1 MHVLISRNALLEV
14 LGAATGVVASRSPK
28 EVLKCV
34 RLTASQDGLLVSATD
49 LEVALRGEVRQVEV
63 KVPGDVL
70 IPADKLLHITR
81 ESADDAL
88 ELESNEQT
96 CHIRG
101 SDSHYEIY
109 GQDPRDFPPVADLEG
124 RPDVEIE
131 GGKLLSLIERTVFAV
146 ARENTRFA
154 INGVLWEK
162 KGKKLALVAT
172 DGRRMACAVDV
183 AERVVGEDAAMIVPA
198 RTVQAL
204 QRVLAGVTD
213 LVAISFSRNQ
223 VVVRTGAYV
232 ISSAL
237 VEGQFPQYEE
247 VIPVDN
253 DRKVVLA
260 TDAFLS
266 AVRRAALLTNDQSKG
281 IRLCFEDNRLVLS
294 SRAPEQGEATV
305 SMPAEC
311 GGRRLEIGF
320 NPSFLTDALRVVGT
334 PTVQLELRDANRP
347 GLLRAGPGFVYVVM
361 PVSLA

>member
-1 MHVLISRNALLEV
+1 MHVLISRNALLET

-34 RLTASQDGLLVSATD
+34 HLTASKEGLLVSATD
-49 LEVALRGEVRQVEV
+49 LEVALRGAVRQVEV
-63 KVPGDVL
+63 KAPGDVL
-70 IPADKLLHITR
+70 IPADKLLQITR
-81 ESADDAL
+81 ESVDETL
-88 ELESNEQT
+88 ELESSEQT

-124 RPDVEIE
+124 KPDVEIE

-162 KGKKLALVAT
+162 KGRKLSLVAT
-172 DGRRMACAVDV
+172 DGRRMACAVEAAD
-183 AERVVGEDAAMIVPA
+183 RVVGEDAAMIVPA
-198 RTVQAL
+198 RTVQAV
-204 QRVLAGVTD
+204 QRVLAGVSE
-213 LVAISFSRNQ
+213 LVAISFSHNQ
-223 VVVRTGAYV
+223 VVVRAGAYV

-253 DRKVVLA
+253 DKKVVLA

-281 IRLCFEDNRLVLS
+281 IRLCFDDNRLVLS
-294 SRAPEQGEATV
+294 SRAPEQGEATI
-305 SMPAEC
+305 SMPLEYAD
-311 GGRRLEIGF
+311 RRLEIGF
-320 NPSFLTDALRVVGT
+320 NPAFLTDALRVVGT

-347 GLLRAGPGFVYVVM
+347 GLLRAGPGFVYVIM

>member
-1 MHVLISRNALLEV
+1 MHALISRNALLEV
-14 LGAATGVVASRSPK
+14 LGAATGVVSSRSPK

-34 RLTASQDGLLVSATD
+34 RLTASNDGLLVSATD

-63 KVPGDVL
+63 KAPGDVL
-70 IPADKLLHITR
+70 IPADKLLQITR
-81 ESADDAL
+81 ESTDDAL
-88 ELESNEQT
+88 ELESSEQT

-101 SDSHYEIY
+101 ADSHYEIY
-109 GQDPRDFPPVADLEG
+109 GPDPRDFPPVADLEG
-124 RPDVEIE
+124 TPDVEIE
-131 GGKLLSLIERTVFAV
+131 AGKLLSLVERTVFAV

-162 KGKKLALVAT
+162 KGRKLSLVAT

-183 AERVVGEDAAMIVPA
+183 AERVAGEDIAMIVPA
-198 RTVQAL
+198 RTVQAV

-213 LVAISFSRNQ
+213 PVAISFSHNQ
-223 VVVRTGAYV
+223 VVVRVGVYV

-266 AVRRAALLTNDQSKG
+266 AVRRASLLINDRSKG

-305 SMPAEC
+305 SMPVEYTE
-311 GGRRLEIGF
+311 RKLEIGF
-320 NPSFLTDALRVVGT
+320 NPGFLTDALRVVGT

-347 GLLRAGPGFVYVVM
+347 ALLRGGPGFVYVVM
-361 PVSLA
+361 PVSLG